1 MTLAKMTHPA
11 RQFNAL
17 LDNFFQDFPAYG
29 SRDVNFTFQHPPVNI
44 VETADAYH
52 LEIIAPG
59 RNKED
64 FSIKLENGQLTIAY
78 EMKTTEQPQ
87 DYKTI
92 RREFSL
98 KSFSRTFSLDEK
110 IDEENIQAKYENGL
124 LKLLLPKKAEVK
136 IQPKA
141 ISIQ

>member
-1 MTLAKMTHPA
+1 MTLVKMNHPA
-11 RQFNAL
+11 RQFNSL
-17 LDNFFQDFPAYG
+17 LDNFFQDFPGAGNREY
-29 SRDVNFTFQHPPVNI
+29 NYALQHPPVNI
-44 VETADAYH
+44 VETSDAYH

-64 FSIKLENGQLTIAY
+64 FAVKLENGQLTISY
-78 EMKTTEQPQ
+78 DKKENEQSK
-87 DYKTI
+87 DIKTI

-110 IDEENIQAKYENGL
+110 IEAENIQAKYENGL
-124 LKLLLPKKAEVK
+124 LKFYLPKKADVK

-141 ISIQ
+141 IAIQ

>member
-1 MTLAKMTHPA
+1 MTQVKMNHPS

-17 LDNFFQDFPAYG
+17 LDNFFQDFPALGNREYN
-29 SRDVNFTFQHPPVNI
+29 SVLQHPPVNI
-44 VETADAYH
+44 VETTDAYH

-64 FSIKLENGQLTIAY
+64 FSVKLENGQLTISY
-78 EMKTTEQPQ
+78 EKKDKEQAK

-98 KSFSRTFSLDEK
+98 KSFSRRFSLDEK
-110 IDEENIQAKYENGL
+110 IDEENIQARYENGL
-124 LKLLLPKKAEVK
+124 LKLLLPKKADVK

-141 ISIQ
+141 IAIQ